1 MKNFSSENFHHYATC
16 GLDSVYLV
24 NGFEHHETG
33 YGHGVS
39 VHDLDGLHRAIAVYL
54 VNLKRELTGKE
65 FRFLRVEL
73 DMSQKALGGLFKKTD
88 QAVAIWEKRNKVP
101 REVDI
106 ILRNLYMESIGKNPR
121 VQDLIDQINDLDR
134 TIQEIGEVCFREYK
148 NGWKKAA

>member
-1 MKNFSSENFHHYATC
+1 MKPVSKKNYHHYATC

-39 VHDLDGLHRAIAVYL
+39 VHDLDGLHRAIGLHV
-54 VNLKRELTGKE
+54 VNLKRGLTGKE

-73 DMSQKALGGLFKKTD
+73 DRSQKSLGDLLKKTD

-106 ILRNLYMESIGKNPR
+106 ILRNLYMESIGKNPC
-121 VQDLIDQINDLDR
+121 INDFDR
-134 TIQEIGEVCFREYK
+134 TVQEDEEICFREYK